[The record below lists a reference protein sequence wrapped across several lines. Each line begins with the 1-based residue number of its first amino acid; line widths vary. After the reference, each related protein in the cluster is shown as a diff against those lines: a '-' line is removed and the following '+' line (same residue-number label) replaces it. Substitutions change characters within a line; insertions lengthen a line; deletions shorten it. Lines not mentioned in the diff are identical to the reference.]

1 MLNLNKKIMKILK
14 LSSTKNT
21 RMNKN
26 WIANSNVENFWMNWR
41 FKFLLSILKNKKIII
56 NNKKKIMDLG
66 CGNGVLSDQVENYK
80 NVKIDRVDSDI
91 NSLKDNQKFKG
102 KLICYNIEKKNNKI
116 KNYYNIIFL
125 FDVIEHV
132 KNDKKFISSTLFHLK
147 KDGYLIINVP
157 ALEFFFSK
165 YDIAVGH
172 LRRYDKKKLFSILDT
187 KNNKIIA
194 TNYWGFSLMPLL
206 ALRKILLIFYI
217 KKNLNNIVSIGW
229 KTNSYTNMILKILMH
244 IELKIMKYPLIG
256 SSLMMVI
263 QKKN

>member
-1 MLNLNKKIMKILK
+1 MRILK

-26 WIANSNVENFWMNWR
+26 WIANSNIENFWMSWR
-41 FKFLLSILKNKKIII
+41 FKFLLSLLKKEKIII

-66 CGNGVLSDQVENYK
+66 CGNGVLSNQIENYR

-91 NSLKDNQKFKG
+91 NSLRDNQKVKG
-102 KLICYNIEKKNNKI
+102 KLICYNIETKNKKI

-132 KNDKKFISSTLFHLK
+132 KNDKKFISDTLFHLK
-147 KDGYLIINVP
+147 KGGYLIINVP
-157 ALEFFFSK
+157 SLEFFFSK
-165 YDIAVGH
+165 YDVAVGH
-172 LRRYDKKKLFSILDT
+172 LRRYDKKKIFSILDL
-187 KNNKIIA
+187 KNNKII
-194 TNYWGFSLMPLL
+194 TTEYWGFSLILLL
-206 ALRKILLIFYI
+206 ALRKIILKFYI
-217 KKNLNNIVSIGW
+217 KKNFNNIVSIGW
-229 KTNSYTNMILKILMH
+229 KSNYFTNMMLKILMY